1 MLGGR
6 DLESRVLDQRGQL
19 FAGEPRDLDA
29 PTLGLRVKPRL
40 FGEAS
45 GRRVKEPKQAAWRAV
60 VDVGSS
66 LGGHHAT
73 LVSPVQVTP
82 ISG

>member
-6 DLESRVLDQRGQL
+6 DLAGRALDQRTQV
-19 FAGEPRDLDA
+19 FAGDSTDLDA
-29 PTLGLRVKPRL
+29 KALGFRVELRPV
-40 FGEAS
+40 GEAC

-60 VDVGSS
+60 VGVGSS
-66 LGGHHAT
+66 LGCHHAT